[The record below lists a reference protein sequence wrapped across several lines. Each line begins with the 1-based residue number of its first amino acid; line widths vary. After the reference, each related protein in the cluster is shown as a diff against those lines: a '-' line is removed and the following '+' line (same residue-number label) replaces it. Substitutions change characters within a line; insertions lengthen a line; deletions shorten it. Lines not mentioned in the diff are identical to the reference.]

1 MKTRPGLNI
10 GHISRR
16 QFETEVDNDNHS
28 KHLPRLHVGKYQRQD
43 SLIKGKEK
51 KKMIEL
57 SQEGQLRKCHEG
69 QERERERSKYKVI
82 SYSTVITPN
91 RDTHDSHSTFYWG

>member
-1 MKTRPGLNI
+1 MKTHPGFNI

-51 KKMIEL
+51 KMIEK
-57 SQEGQLRKCHEG
+57 SQEGQPRKCHGGRGERA
-69 QERERERSKYKVI
+69 RERVVNTKSFLI
-82 SYSTVITPN
+82 L
-91 RDTHDSHSTFYWG
+91 